1 MGGAADPWA
10 APQILK
16 WGYKTGFAS
25 GASKKFCTPLFQ
37 MWGTSKKISVGT
49 IEYTEI
55 CCLVVALIN
64 IDRRRQV
71 AYGIMNR
78 GKRQLMN

>member
-1 MGGAADPWA
+1 
-10 APQILK
+10 
-16 WGYKTGFAS
+16 
-25 GASKKFCTPLFQ
+25 